1 MGSLDCSDS
10 HAQQARKANII
21 LAVSHGRH
29 PATESVRVVL
39 AGTQPFSQPGMR
51 WWSSMA
57 HTCIEHPMP
66 GFACIHATQKG
77 HRCMKQNLLGAASHS
92 MLPDL
97 LWSTERALRKR
108 GLWSTERALRKRGLH
123 G

>member
-51 WWSSMA
+51 WRCAGSPSGQT
-57 HTCIEHPMP
+57 HTHSVI
-66 GFACIHATQKG
+66 AYHAGNCSWQTLK
-77 HRCMKQNLLGAASHS
+77 GAA
-92 MLPDL
+92 PDGL
-97 LWSTERALRKR
+97 GRFVQRGALCLQLGRMQNH
-108 GLWSTERALRKRGLH
+108 A
-123 G
+123 